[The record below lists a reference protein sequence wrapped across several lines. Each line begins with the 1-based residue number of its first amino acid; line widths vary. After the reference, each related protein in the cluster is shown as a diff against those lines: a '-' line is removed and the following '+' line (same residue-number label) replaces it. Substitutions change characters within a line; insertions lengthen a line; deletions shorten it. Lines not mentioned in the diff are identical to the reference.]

1 MIDGVA
7 RYLRLHLSHVAGSAI
22 HTRPC
27 HVRRRRRRPDEVCI
41 SAVSRLYLGCISAV
55 SRLYPGCISAPHP
68 QAAQTTGAVG
78 AAENS
83 RCATRS
89 LYLGYISAHAPKFV
103 RHEIVGA

>member
-1 MIDGVA
+1 MPRA
-7 RYLRLHLSHVAGSAI
+7 AQTAGGLIKFA
-22 HTRPC
+22 
-27 HVRRRRRRPDEVCI
+27 
-41 SAVSRLYLGCISAV
+41 SRLYLGCIV
-55 SRLYPGCISAPHP
+55 SRLYLDCISAVFRLYLGCISAPHP

-83 RCATRS
+83 RCAKRS